1 MNLDPVI
8 EADNN
13 SSMMADTK
21 IDWSKVGKLYR
32 PDSAVESI
40 ISNEVDRL
48 RRSLAMS
55 MDFQDENMA
64 EDVKNKIK

>member
-1 MNLDPVI
+1 MV
-8 EADNN
+8 E
-13 SSMMADTK
+13 SK
-21 IDWSKVGKLYR
+21 IDWSKIGKLYR

-55 MDFQDENMA
+55 MDF
-64 EDVKNKIK
+64 